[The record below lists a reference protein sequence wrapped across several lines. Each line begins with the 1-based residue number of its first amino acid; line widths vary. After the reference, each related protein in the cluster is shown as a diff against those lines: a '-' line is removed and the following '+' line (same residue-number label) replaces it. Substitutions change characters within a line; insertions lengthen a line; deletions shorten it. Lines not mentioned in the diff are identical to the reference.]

1 MILDAF
7 YEYGFTR
14 PLSDAGYFSTDKAKR
29 INNKIKD
36 LALGYG
42 CLVALCGA
50 VGSGKTSFVNQ
61 LMKELKAEKKC
72 LVSYSYS
79 SDRKKV
85 NIKTLLTA
93 LLTDL
98 NRSGQ
103 TISIS
108 SSPEIRDRRFVRLM
122 EENDK
127 PVVLFIDE
135 AHDLQGNTLASLKKL
150 IEMAKISQQ
159 TLSIIFAGQPKLKN
173 TIQASSL
180 EEIGARAYVIDFD
193 EHGMTQRDQ
202 YLKWAIT
209 QCISK
214 DRTWDSIITAE
225 ALKLLTD
232 HLLTPLQIISH
243 FNRALEM
250 GLEYRLKPIDCKVIE
265 LVLKKTLHKPSM
277 STAPMQAS
285 SSLDRAVETR
295 PNRVIEPVQVDD

>member
-14 PLSDAGYFSTDKAKR
+14 PLSDAGYFPTEKSKR
-29 INNKIKD
+29 INDKIKD

-42 CLVALCGA
+42 CLIALCGA
-50 VGSGKTSFVNQ
+50 VGSGKTTFLNQ

-72 LVSYSYS
+72 TVSYSYS

-98 NRSGQ
+98 NKSGLPV
-103 TISIS
+103 SIS
-108 SSPEIRDRRFVRLM
+108 SSPEIRDRRFVKLM

-135 AHDLQGNTLASLKKL
+135 AQDLQGNTLSSLKKL

-159 TLSIIFAGQPKLKN
+159 TLSIIFSGQPKLKS

-180 EEIGARAYVIDFD
+180 EEIGARAYMIDFD
-193 EHGMTQRDQ
+193 EQGMTQRDQ

-209 QCISK
+209 QCITK
-214 DRTWDSIITAE
+214 GRTWDTIITAD
-225 ALKLLTD
+225 ALKMLTD
-232 HLLTPLQIISH
+232 NLLTPLQIICH
-243 FNRALEM
+243 FNRALEV
-250 GLEYRLKPIDCKVIE
+250 GLQFRVKPIDKRIVE
-265 LVLKKTLHKPSM
+265 LVLKKTVTTPSM
-277 STAPMQAS
+277 NTAPIQTAAPIPQVVE
-285 SSLDRAVETR
+285 RAAR
-295 PNRVIEPVQVDD
+295 IIEPVV